1 MIKKNIEL
9 PGYPGTCDKVVFT
22 LPFPV
27 SSVKKVYIGKQG
39 CACGCGGNYYA
50 SNMAEDNIK
59 TGYKYHDNEND
70 PKKQKLQNRMIKFAY
85 NKVKKLGKT
94 EGIQVI
100 DNKIFS
106 WEGPNRAI
114 RLYLEY

>member
-1 MIKKNIEL
+1 
-9 PGYPGTCDKVVFT
+9 
-22 LPFPV
+22 
-27 SSVKKVYIGKQG
+27 
-39 CACGCGGNYYA
+39 
-50 SNMAEDNIK
+50 
-59 TGYKYHDNEND
+59 
-70 PKKQKLQNRMIKFAY
+70 MIKFAY